1 MTIGHQTFITRVLL
15 DIVDAFMSV
24 FSGGN
29 TDREDEAVEDGSGSG
44 DAQEDGGSESGDYE
58 DYEEED
64 GSGEGDAGVENN
76 LMYDLFKSRVS
87 HLKLSGIYPYDLTL
101 HMKMSLFI
109 NSFLAYGNL

>member
-1 MTIGHQTFITRVLL
+1 MINGHQTFIARVLL

-44 DAQEDGGSESGDYE
+44 DAQEDGGSASGDYE

-64 GSGEGDAGVENN
+64 GSGEGDDGVENN
-76 LMYDLFKSRVS
+76 LIYDL
-87 HLKLSGIYPYDLTL
+87 LALTL
-101 HMKMSLFI
+101 SHPI
-109 NSFLAYGNL
+109 YHHFL